1 MTAVRCAPSFALA
14 LVLFGLGGG
23 CGEDRRDVY
32 AKGLEVEQEAERGA
46 CQVHYKKEL
55 GASVI
60 NGDIVAEC
68 LRMTEL
74 ALSYFDRAA
83 EMGLSDID
91 FVEVHERARERKARL
106 EGMLKMVREME
117 RDQVK
122 DSARLDR

>member
-1 MTAVRCAPSFALA
+1 MAAVRTACSLVLALA
-14 LVLFGLGGG
+14 LAG
-23 CGEDRRDVY
+23 CGENRRDVY
-32 AKGLEVEQEAERGA
+32 AKGLEIEAEAERGA
-46 CQVHYKKEL
+46 CMVHYKKDL

-74 ALSYFDRAA
+74 ALGYFDRAA
-83 EMGLSDID
+83 EMGLQDID

-117 RDQVK
+117 RDQIR
-122 DSARLDR
+122 DEARLDR

>member
-1 MTAVRCAPSFALA
+1 MTVARSALWFA
-14 LVLFGLGGG
+14 LVLSGSGLG
-23 CGEDRRDVY
+23 CGEDRRDVF
-32 AKGLEVEQEAERGA
+32 AKGLAVENEAERGA
-46 CQVHYKKEL
+46 CSVHYEKAL

-83 EMGLSDID
+83 EMGLQEID

-106 EGMLKMVREME
+106 EGMLKMVRQME

-122 DSARLDR
+122 DEARLDR